1 MVLREPLK
9 MRRIS
14 GNQTQRHYVRNYTG
28 LPVRLIGTAIEK
40 ECFLDELRENI
51 LDVLGV
57 HRRGKKRVT
66 IH

>member
-9 MRRIS
+9 MRKIS

-28 LPVRLIGTAIEK
+28 LPVRLIDTAIEK
-40 ECFLDELRENI
+40 ECFLDELKENT

-57 HRRGKKRVT
+57 HQRRKKRVT

>member
-1 MVLREPLK
+1 MALRDSLK
-9 MRRIS
+9 MRKIS

-28 LPVRLIGTAIEK
+28 LPVRLIGAVIEK
-40 ECFLDELRENI
+40 ECISDELRENT

-57 HRRGKKRVT
+57 HRRRKKRVT

>member
-1 MVLREPLK
+1 MALREPLK
-9 MRRIS
+9 MRKIS

-28 LPVRLIGTAIEK
+28 HPVRLIGTAIEK
-40 ECFLDELRENI
+40 ECFLGDLREDT

-57 HRRGKKRVT
+57 HRRRKKRVT

>member
-14 GNQTQRHYVRNYTG
+14 CNQTQRHYVRNYTG
-28 LPVRLIGTAIEK
+28 FPARLIGAVIEK
-40 ECFLDELRENI
+40 ECILDELRENT

-57 HRRGKKRVT
+57 HWRRKKRVT

>member
-1 MVLREPLK
+1 MALREPLK
-9 MRRIS
+9 MRKIS

-28 LPVRLIGTAIEK
+28 LPVRLIGAAIKK
-40 ECFLDELRENI
+40 ECFLYELRENI

>member
-1 MVLREPLK
+1 MTLREPLK
-9 MRRIS
+9 MRKIS

-28 LPVRLIGTAIEK
+28 HPVRLIGTAIEK
-40 ECFLDELRENI
+40 ECFLGDLRGDT

-57 HRRGKKRVT
+57 HRRRKKRVT

>member
-1 MVLREPLK
+1 MALREPLK
-9 MRRIS
+9 MRKIS

-28 LPVRLIGTAIEK
+28 HPVRLIGTAIEK
-40 ECFLDELRENI
+40 ECFLGDLRADT

-57 HRRGKKRVT
+57 HRRRKKRVT

>member
-1 MVLREPLK
+1 MALREPLK
-9 MRRIS
+9 MRKIS

-28 LPVRLIGTAIEK
+28 LPARLIGTAIEK
-40 ECFLDELRENI
+40 ECFLGGLRENT

-57 HRRGKKRVT
+57 HRRRKKRVT

>member
-1 MVLREPLK
+1 MALRETLK
-9 MRRIS
+9 IRKIS

-40 ECFLDELRENI
+40 ECFLDKLRENT

-57 HRRGKKRVT
+57 HRRGTKRVT

>member
-1 MVLREPLK
+1 MALRETLK
-9 MRRIS
+9 MRKIS

-40 ECFLDELRENI
+40 ECFLDELRENT